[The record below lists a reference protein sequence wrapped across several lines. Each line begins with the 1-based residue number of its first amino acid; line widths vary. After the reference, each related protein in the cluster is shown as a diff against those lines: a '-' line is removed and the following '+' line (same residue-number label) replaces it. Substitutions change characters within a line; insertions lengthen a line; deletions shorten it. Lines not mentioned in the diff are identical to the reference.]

1 MLVREKKILFVLS
14 SISITWQ
21 QAVPM
26 VYELMYYAYIRPMK
40 NFNIPF
46 FFLVFLYFMAGT
58 VHLPILTIFLLKCI
72 NKKKENFLFMEVS
85 S

>member
-46 FFLVFLYFMAGT
+46 FFSCILVFYGWYCTLAYPYNIPPKMY
-58 VHLPILTIFLLKCI
+58 
-72 NKKKENFLFMEVS
+72 
-85 S
+85 